1 MLMEHFS
8 KGGVKM
14 QIDEQFLIKNNITK
28 EEYEEYYNSLE
39 MPKIE
44 KSVNEFGLIT
54 LVADDIAISFREGYM
69 SESEAA
75 IHLEND
81 YRKSKTE
88 VHFVEITRKKREEK
102 EKEREEELILS
113 ETDEAIFS
121 TNMNV
126 EYLVILQELGM

>member
-1 MLMEHFS
+1 
-8 KGGVKM
+8 M
-14 QIDEQFLIKNNITK
+14 QIDEQFLIENNITK
-28 EEYEEYYNSLE
+28 EEYEEYYKSLE
-39 MPKIE
+39 MPKID
-44 KSVNEFGLIT
+44 KSVNKFGLIT
-54 LVADDIAISFREGYM
+54 LVADDIAISFREEYM

-88 VHFVEITRKKREEK
+88 LHFVEITRKKREEE
-102 EKEREEELILS
+102 EKKEEEQILS
-113 ETDEAIFS
+113 ETDEAILN

>member
-1 MLMEHFS
+1 
-8 KGGVKM
+8 M
-14 QIDEQFLIKNNITK
+14 QIDEQFLIENNITK

-54 LVADDIAISFREGYM
+54 LVADDIAISFREEYM
-69 SESEAA
+69 SESEAV
-75 IHLEND
+75 IQLEND

-88 VHFVEITRKKREEK
+88 VHFVEITRKKREEE
-102 EKEREEELILS
+102 EKERGKEPILS
-113 ETDEAIFS
+113 ETDEAILN

>member
-1 MLMEHFS
+1 MLTEHFS

-14 QIDEQFLIKNNITK
+14 QIDEQFLIENNITK

-54 LVADDIAISFREGYM
+54 LVADDIAISFREEYM
-69 SESEAA
+69 SESEAV
-75 IHLEND
+75 IQLEND

-88 VHFVEITRKKREEK
+88 VHFVEITRKKREEEEEER
-102 EKEREEELILS
+102 EKEPILS
-113 ETDEAIFS
+113 ETDEAILN

>member
-1 MLMEHFS
+1 
-8 KGGVKM
+8 M
-14 QIDEQFLIKNNITK
+14 QIDEQFLIENDITR

-54 LVADDIAISFREGYM
+54 LVADDIAISFREEYM

-81 YRKSKTE
+81 YRKSKTK
-88 VHFVEITRKKREEK
+88 VHFVEITRKKREEEEEEREK
-102 EKEREEELILS
+102 EKEPILS
-113 ETDEAIFS
+113 ETDEAILN

-126 EYLVILQELGM
+126 EYLVIMQELGM

>member
-1 MLMEHFS
+1 
-8 KGGVKM
+8 M
-14 QIDEQFLIKNNITK
+14 QIDEQFLIENNITK

-54 LVADDIAISFREGYM
+54 LVADDIAISFREEYM
-69 SESEAA
+69 SESEAT
-75 IHLEND
+75 IQLEND

-88 VHFVEITRKKREEK
+88 VHFVEITRKKREEE
-102 EKEREEELILS
+102 EKEREEEPILS
-113 ETDEAIFS
+113 ETDEAILN

-126 EYLVILQELGM
+126 EYLVIMQELGM

>member
-1 MLMEHFS
+1 
-8 KGGVKM
+8 M
-14 QIDEQFLIKNNITK
+14 QIDEQFLIENNITK

-54 LVADDIAISFREGYM
+54 LVADDIAISFREEYM
-69 SESEAA
+69 SESEAT
-75 IHLEND
+75 IQLEND

-88 VHFVEITRKKREEK
+88 VHFVEITRKKREEE
-102 EKEREEELILS
+102 EKEREEEPILS

>member
-1 MLMEHFS
+1 
-8 KGGVKM
+8 M
-14 QIDEQFLIKNNITK
+14 QIDEQFLIENNITK

-54 LVADDIAISFREGYM
+54 LVADDIAISFREEYM

-88 VHFVEITRKKREEK
+88 VHFIEITRKKHEEEEK
-102 EKEREEELILS
+102 EKEPILS

>member
-1 MLMEHFS
+1 
-8 KGGVKM
+8 M
-14 QIDEQFLIKNNITK
+14 QIDEQFLIENNITK

-39 MPKIE
+39 MPKID

-54 LVADDIAISFREGYM
+54 LVADDIAISFREEYM
-69 SESEAA
+69 SESEAV
-75 IHLEND
+75 IQLEND

-88 VHFVEITRKKREEK
+88 VHFVEITRKKREEE
-102 EKEREEELILS
+102 EKERGKEPILS

>member
-1 MLMEHFS
+1 
-8 KGGVKM
+8 M
-14 QIDEQFLIKNNITK
+14 QIDEQFLIENNITK

-54 LVADDIAISFREGYM
+54 LVADDIAISFREEYM
-69 SESEAA
+69 SEGEAE

-88 VHFVEITRKKREEK
+88 LHFVEITRKKREEE
-102 EKEREEELILS
+102 EKEREKEPILS
-113 ETDEAIFS
+113 ETDEAILN

>member
-1 MLMEHFS
+1 
-8 KGGVKM
+8 M
-14 QIDEQFLIKNNITK
+14 QIDEQFLIENNITK

-54 LVADDIAISFREGYM
+54 LVVDDIAISFREEYM
-69 SESEAA
+69 SESEAV
-75 IHLEND
+75 IQLEND

-88 VHFVEITRKKREEK
+88 VHFVEITRKKREEE
-102 EKEREEELILS
+102 EKERGKEPTLS

>member
-1 MLMEHFS
+1 
-8 KGGVKM
+8 M
-14 QIDEQFLIKNNITK
+14 QIDEKFLIENNITK

-54 LVADDIAISFREGYM
+54 LVADDIAISFREEYM

-75 IHLEND
+75 INLEND

-88 VHFVEITRKKREEK
+88 VHFVEITRKKREEE
-102 EKEREEELILS
+102 EKERGKEPILS

>member
-1 MLMEHFS
+1 
-8 KGGVKM
+8 M
-14 QIDEQFLIKNNITK
+14 QIDEQFLIENNITK

-39 MPKIE
+39 MSKIE

-54 LVADDIAISFREGYM
+54 LVADDIAISFREEYM
-69 SESEAA
+69 SEGEAT

-88 VHFVEITRKKREEK
+88 VHFVEITRKKREEE
-102 EKEREEELILS
+102 EKEREEEPILS

>member
-1 MLMEHFS
+1 
-8 KGGVKM
+8 M
-14 QIDEQFLIKNNITK
+14 QIDEQFLIENNITK

-39 MPKIE
+39 TPKIE

-54 LVADDIAISFREGYM
+54 LVADDIAISFREEYM
-69 SESEAA
+69 SESEAV
-75 IHLEND
+75 IQLEND

-88 VHFVEITRKKREEK
+88 VHFVEITRKKREEE
-102 EKEREEELILS
+102 EKERGKEPILS

>member
-1 MLMEHFS
+1 
-8 KGGVKM
+8 M
-14 QIDEQFLIKNNITK
+14 QIDEQFLIENNITK

-39 MPKIE
+39 MPKID

-54 LVADDIAISFREGYM
+54 LVADDIAISFREEYM

-75 IHLEND
+75 INLEND

-88 VHFVEITRKKREEK
+88 VHFVEITRKKREEEEEEREK
-102 EKEREEELILS
+102 EKEPILS
-113 ETDEAIFS
+113 ETDEAIFN

>member
-1 MLMEHFS
+1 
-8 KGGVKM
+8 M

-54 LVADDIAISFREGYM
+54 LVADDIAISFREEYT

-88 VHFVEITRKKREEK
+88 VHFVEITRKKREEE
-102 EKEREEELILS
+102 EKEREEEPILS
-113 ETDEAIFS
+113 ETDEAILN

-126 EYLVILQELGM
+126 EYLVIMQELGM